1 MKNLSAYVQQKNAW
15 NAIFGHKPLTLKE
28 ADAKKIA
35 EMIDCDLSPENIS
48 CDGELSISKIRAR
61 RAQMDRVATEFQ
73 KMFPNIKLYEFG
85 F

>member
-61 RAQMDRVATEFQ
+61 RAQMDRVAAEFQ
-73 KMFPNIKLYEFG
+73 KMFPNIELYEF
-85 F
+85 

>member
-15 NAIFGHKPLTLKE
+15 NAIFGHKPLTLTE
-28 ADAKKIA
+28 ADAQKIA
-35 EMIDCDLSPENIS
+35 DMIDCDLSPENIS